1 MKHIYFI
8 ILFLSFGALQ
18 AQSLEKVRVAYTTA
32 SDSKENAVAFAELMA
47 NTPTTPTTDV
57 VLNAYKGAS
66 KMILAKFGG
75 NRIALLKE
83 GKPLLENALKQQPQ
97 NAELHLIRLSVQEH
111 LPKVVPYRNNI
122 TADKD
127 FILAH
132 YAQQTR
138 ELQKYIAGFV
148 KKSKV
153 FNDEEKK
160 KMGL

>member
-1 MKHIYFI
+1 
-8 ILFLSFGALQ
+8 
-18 AQSLEKVRVAYTTA
+18 
-32 SDSKENAVAFAELMA
+32 
-47 NTPTTPTTDV
+47 
-57 VLNAYKGAS
+57 
-66 KMILAKFGG
+66 MILAKFGG
-75 NRIALLKE
+75 GRIALLKE

-97 NAELHLIRLSVQEH
+97 NAELHLIRLSVQEY

-132 YAQQTR
+132 YAQQSP
-138 ELQKYIAGFV
+138 ELQKHIAGFV

>member
-18 AQSLEKVRVAYTTA
+18 AQSLEKVRAAYITA
-32 SDSKENAVAFAELMA
+32 SDSKENATAFAELIA
-47 NTPTTPTTDV
+47 NAPTDV
-57 VLNAYKGAS
+57 VLSAYKGAS

-75 NRIALLKE
+75 GRIALLKE

-97 NAELHLIRLSVQEH
+97 NAELHLIRLSVQEY

>member
-1 MKHIYFI
+1 M
-8 ILFLSFGALQ
+8 SFGALQ
-18 AQSLEKVRVAYTTA
+18 AQSLEKVRTAYTTA
-32 SDSKENAVAFAELMA
+32 SDSKENAVAFVELMA
-47 NTPTTPTTDV
+47 NAPTTDV
-57 VLNAYKGAS
+57 VLSAYKGAS
-66 KMILAKFGG
+66 KMILAKYGG

-83 GKPLLENALKQQPQ
+83 GKPLLENALKQRPQ

-111 LPKVVPYRNNI
+111 LPKVVPYRKDI

-153 FNDEEKK
+153 FNDGEKK
-160 KMGL
+160 KLNLQ

>member
-18 AQSLEKVRVAYTTA
+18 AQSLEKVRTAYTTA
-32 SDSKENAVAFAELMA
+32 SDSKENAVAFVELMA
-47 NTPTTPTTDV
+47 NAPTTDV
-57 VLNAYKGAS
+57 VLSAYKGAS

-75 NRIALLKE
+75 NRITLLKE

-111 LPKVVPYRNNI
+111 LPKVVPYRNDI
-122 TADKD
+122 TDDKD

-138 ELQKYIAGFV
+138 ELQKYITGFV

-160 KMGL
+160 KLNLQ

>member
-18 AQSLEKVRVAYTTA
+18 AQSLEKVRTAYTTA
-32 SDSKENAVAFAELMA
+32 SDSKENAVAFVELMA
-47 NTPTTPTTDV
+47 NTPTTDV

-111 LPKVVPYRNNI
+111 LPKVVPYRNDI
-122 TADKD
+122 TDDKD

-153 FNDEEKK
+153 FNDGERKK
-160 KMGL
+160 LNLQ

>member
-18 AQSLEKVRVAYTTA
+18 AQSLEKVRAAYITA
-32 SDSKENAVAFAELMA
+32 SDSKENATAFAELIA
-47 NTPTTPTTDV
+47 NAPTDV
-57 VLNAYKGAS
+57 VLSAYKGAS

-75 NRIALLKE
+75 GRVALLKE

-132 YAQQTR
+132 HAQQSP
-138 ELQKYIAGFV
+138 ELQKHIAGFV

-153 FNDEEKK
+153 FSDEEKK
-160 KMGL
+160 KLNLQ

>member
-8 ILFLSFGALQ
+8 ILFLSFRALQ
-18 AQSLEKVRVAYTTA
+18 AQSLEKVRAAYTTA
-32 SDSKENAVAFAELMA
+32 SDSKENATAFAELIA
-47 NTPTTPTTDV
+47 NAPTTDV
-57 VLNAYKGAS
+57 LLSAYKGAS

-75 NRIALLKE
+75 GRIALLKE

-97 NAELHLIRLSVQEH
+97 NAELHLIRLSIQEH

-132 YAQQTR
+132 YAQQSP
-138 ELQKYIAGFV
+138 ELQKHIAGFV

-160 KMGL
+160 KLNLQ

>member
-1 MKHIYFI
+1 
-8 ILFLSFGALQ
+8 
-18 AQSLEKVRVAYTTA
+18 
-32 SDSKENAVAFAELMA
+32 
-47 NTPTTPTTDV
+47 
-57 VLNAYKGAS
+57 
-66 KMILAKFGG
+66 MILAKFGG
-75 NRIALLKE
+75 GRVALLKE

-132 YAQQTR
+132 HAQQSP
-138 ELQKYIAGFV
+138 ELQKHIAGFV

-153 FNDEEKK
+153 FSDEEKK
-160 KMGL
+160 KLNLQ

>member
-8 ILFLSFGALQ
+8 ILFLSLGALQ
-18 AQSLEKVRVAYTTA
+18 AQSLEKVRAAYITA
-32 SDSKENAVAFAELMA
+32 SDSKENAVAFVELMA
-47 NTPTTPTTDV
+47 NAPTTDV
-57 VLNAYKGAS
+57 VLSAYKGAS
-66 KMILAKFGG
+66 KMILANFGG

-83 GKPLLENALKQQPQ
+83 GKPLLENAFKQQPQ

-111 LPKVVPYRNNI
+111 LPKVIPYRNDI
-122 TADKD
+122 TDDKN
-127 FILAH
+127 FILVH

>member
-1 MKHIYFI
+1 
-8 ILFLSFGALQ
+8 
-18 AQSLEKVRVAYTTA
+18 
-32 SDSKENAVAFAELMA
+32 
-47 NTPTTPTTDV
+47 
-57 VLNAYKGAS
+57 
-66 KMILAKFGG
+66 MILAKFGG
-75 NRIALLKE
+75 GRVALLKE

-132 YAQQTR
+132 YAQQSP
-138 ELQKYIAGFV
+138 ELQKHIAGFV

-160 KMGL
+160 KLNLQ

>member
-18 AQSLEKVRVAYTTA
+18 AQSLDKVRVAYATA
-32 SDSKENAVAFAELMA
+32 SDSKENAVAFVEIMA
-47 NTPTTPTTDV
+47 NAPTTDV
-57 VLNAYKGAS
+57 VLSAYKGAS
-66 KMILAKFGG
+66 KMILAKYGG

-111 LPKVVPYRNNI
+111 LPKVVPYRNDI
-122 TADKD
+122 TDDKS

-138 ELQKYIAGFV
+138 ELQNYIAGFV

>member
-18 AQSLEKVRVAYTTA
+18 AQSLEKVRAAYITA
-32 SDSKENAVAFAELMA
+32 SDSKEDATAFAELIA
-47 NTPTTPTTDV
+47 NTPNTDV
-57 VLNAYKGAS
+57 VLSAYKGAS

-75 NRIALLKE
+75 GRVALLKE
-83 GKPLLENALKQQPQ
+83 GKPLLENALKQ
-97 NAELHLIRLSVQEH
+97 ELHLIRLSVQEY
-111 LPKVVPYRNNI
+111 LPKVVPYRNKI

-132 YAQQTR
+132 YDQQSP
-138 ELQKYIAGFV
+138 ELQKHIAGFV

>member
-8 ILFLSFGALQ
+8 ILFLSFGVQQ

-47 NTPTTPTTDV
+47 NTPSTDV
-57 VLNAYKGAS
+57 VLSAYKGAS

-111 LPKVVPYRNNI
+111 LPKVVPYRNDI
-122 TADKD
+122 TDDKD

-138 ELQKYIAGFV
+138 ELQKYITGFV

-160 KMGL
+160 KLNLQ

>member
-18 AQSLEKVRVAYTTA
+18 AQSLEKVRTAYTTA
-32 SDSKENAVAFAELMA
+32 SDSKENAVAFVELMA
-47 NTPTTPTTDV
+47 NAPTTDV
-57 VLNAYKGAS
+57 VLSAYKGAS
-66 KMILAKFGG
+66 KMILAKYGS

-83 GKPLLENALKQQPQ
+83 GKPLLENALKQRPQ

-111 LPKVVPYRNNI
+111 LPKVVPYRKDI

-153 FNDEEKK
+153 FNDGEKK
-160 KMGL
+160 KLNLQ